1 MYLECVQDTHCHC
14 TYLCCVQQ
22 RRCGVELEVD
32 FVPFVGTG
40 LVCKEQFHLAA
51 EDSRLHAGLQL
62 SIKWKH
68 LCRWKE
74 AIIIITVH
82 TAHAHSVGA
91 ERERAG
97 NSNRYKITVVLLV
110 LLSTYLP
117 VELQWAHCKR
127 TERRHLPRGR
137 GRPISRVGRRA
148 ASGTF
153 SRRRV
158 TICA

>member
-68 LCRWKE
+68 LCRWNE

-82 TAHAHSVGA
+82 TAHAHSVVLSASAREIRIKLLLYYWCCYLHTCQWSCNGPIA
-91 ERERAG
+91 RERSG
-97 NSNRYKITVVLLV
+97 GI
-110 LLSTYLP
+110 
-117 VELQWAHCKR
+117 C
-127 TERRHLPRGR
+127 RG
-137 GRPISRVGRRA
+137 VGD
-148 ASGTF
+148 GQ
-153 SRRRV
+153 
-158 TICA
+158 